1 MALGLGLGIQ
11 YNNNNVFVAFTT
23 EYQAII
29 ARATALGYTLPS
41 PSVQAKQNAFLVA
54 LKSIGVWTKLDVF
67 YCFAQDGSKEFATI
81 NWKAPS
87 ANQCTLINSPTW
99 TSNQGFTG
107 NGTSSYIDTN
117 YQSLG
122 AGNYT
127 LNNASRYAY
136 VRTLVANRIIDGVDS
151 STANSITTFVSAN
164 QRINQSGGNLS
175 ASFDYSTSGAGMKS
189 IHRTSSTV
197 VTCYNNTTASSG
209 LTATSTGLVTSNQC
223 ILRSASGYG
232 SHQISMYA
240 MGASMISENSDFV
253 SSFSTYLS
261 SL

>member
-1 MALGLGLGIQ
+1 MRIGIGIRIG
-11 YNNNNVFVAFTT
+11 NSIIADTFTA
-23 EYQAII
+23 EYQAVIT
-29 ARATALGYTLPS
+29 RAVALGYTLPS
-41 PSVQAKQNAFLVA
+41 ASVQTKQNTFLAA
-54 LKSIGVWTKLDVF
+54 LKTSGVWNKLDVF

-81 NWKAPS
+81 NWKSPS
-87 ANQCTLINSPTW
+87 ANQCTLVNSPTW

-117 YQSLG
+117 YQASG
-122 AGNYT
+122 TGNYT

-136 VRTLVANRIIDGVDS
+136 IRTLIANRVIDGVDS
-151 STANSITTFVSAN
+151 STANSTTTFVSAN

-189 IHRTSSTV
+189 IHRTSSTS
-197 VTCYNNTTASSG
+197 VTCYNDTTASSG

-223 ILRSASGYG
+223 ILRSLSGYG

-253 SSFSTYLS
+253 SAFATYLS

>member
-1 MALGLGLGIQ
+1 MIGIGLGLSFIK
-11 YNNNNVFVAFTT
+11 NTVSFVA
-23 EYQAII
+23 EYQSILD
-29 ARATALGYTLPS
+29 RGTTLGYTLPS
-41 PSVQAKQNAFLVA
+41 ASVQAKQNDLLVA
-54 LKSIGVWTKLDVF
+54 LKSAGVWDKLDVF

-81 NWKAPS
+81 NWKSPS

-117 YQSLG
+117 YIPSG
-122 AGNYT
+122 SGNYT

-136 VRTLVANRIIDGVDS
+136 LRALVANRVIDGIDA
-151 STANSITTFVSAN
+151 STANSITAFASAF
-164 QRINQSGGNLS
+164 QRINQSGNNLS
-175 ASFDYSTSGAGMKS
+175 ASFDYGTSGAGMKS
-189 IHRTSSTV
+189 IHRTSSTA

-209 LTATSTGLVTSNQC
+209 LTATSTGLATSNQT
-223 ILRSASGYG
+223 ILRSATGYG

-240 MGASMISENSDFV
+240 MGASMISENSSFV
-253 SSFSTYLS
+253 SAFSTYIS